1 MGSWALV
8 TPVKTLDRAKS
19 RLAAVAGDRRAD
31 LALAMAA
38 DTVEA
43 ALRTPAVAALV
54 VVTDDPRATAELR
67 PLGAV
72 IVRDEPDSGLN
83 PALLHGART
92 ARMYATSIGALSA
105 DLPALRPDLLAAT
118 LERAQQHPSAFL
130 SDLAGTGTTLYTAA
144 METAFV
150 PSFGEGSAQRHRAD
164 GAAEL
169 DGTGVDPLR
178 RDVDTRDDLVAAVR
192 LGTGPR
198 TAALARILLGA

>member
-19 RLAAVAGDRRAD
+19 RLAAVAGERRAD

-43 ALRTPAVAALV
+43 ALRSPAVAALV
-54 VVTDDPRATAELR
+54 VVTDDPEATAELK

-92 ARMYATSIGALSA
+92 ARAYASSVGALSA
-105 DLPALRPDLLAAT
+105 DLPALRPDLLAAV
-118 LERAQQHPSAFL
+118 LEHAQQHPSAFL
-130 SDLAGTGTTLYTAA
+130 ADLAGTGTTLYTAA
-144 METAFV
+144 VDAAFS
-150 PSFGEGSAQRHRAD
+150 PSFGEGSAQRHRAA

-169 DGTGVDPLR
+169 DGEGLDPLR
-178 RDVDTRDDLVAAVR
+178 RDVDTRADLVAAVR

-198 TAALARILLGA
+198 TAALARDLLET